1 MAIGGYLFTHSYRK
15 NQNHSLAEEILKSS
29 IFHQGEKKFK
39 KCQNLFKRSFL
50 ELLREFIDLGVSLVV
65 AQNRVRD
72 FKKFSRTLGGRK
84 RARTAPTK
92 SVRLEEITS
101 LLTTSKNLSEMIT
114 CRSSENISPKR
125 SI

>member
-1 MAIGGYLFTHSYRK
+1 M
-15 NQNHSLAEEILKSS
+15 
-29 IFHQGEKKFK
+29 
-39 KCQNLFKRSFL
+39 
-50 ELLREFIDLGVSLVV
+50 V